1 MFPTPK
7 ELDAQSRVHIDRWI
21 DVDSVECK
29 EIDDGYDLTKKIIR
43 LLFDKEPAYLFAD
56 QRGYLWGKGDNG
68 YSCSYIQNKR
78 DKNIRYLWGKG
89 DNGYFYPFYFEYK
102 NKNIGY
108 RLSKKAAN

>member
-68 YSCSYIQNKR
+68 Y
-78 DKNIRYLWGKG
+78 
-89 DNGYFYPFYFEYK
+89 FYPFYFEYK